1 MISVNVS
8 YCCAMKQVF
17 VENALADVLKK
28 VDEDVE
34 SVEYSRS
41 SEAEDAEEY
50 VIIGF
55 KSGGTK
61 RICITADSLAAV
73 VKDVFKIF

>member
-17 VENALADVLKK
+17 VENALADVLKSA
-28 VDEDVE
+28 VETVE
-34 SVEYSRS
+34 SVEYYAVGL
-41 SEAEDAEEY
+41 AEGLEEY

-55 KSGGTK
+55 QNGGTK
-61 RICITADSLAAV
+61 RVCITADSLVAV

>member
-55 KSGGTK
+55 KNGGTK
-61 RICITADSLAAV
+61 RVCITADSPAAV

>member
-1 MISVNVS
+1 MISMNVS

-41 SEAEDAEEY
+41 SEDSEEY

-61 RICITADSLAAV
+61 RVCITADSLAAV

>member
-41 SEAEDAEEY
+41 SEA
-50 VIIGF
+50 
-55 KSGGTK
+55 
-61 RICITADSLAAV
+61 
-73 VKDVFKIF
+73 

>member
-1 MISVNVS
+1 MISGNVS
-8 YCCAMKQVF
+8 YCLF

-34 SVEYSRS
+34 SVEYSKS
-41 SEAEDAEEY
+41 SDAEDAEEY

-55 KSGGTK
+55 
-61 RICITADSLAAV
+61 
-73 VKDVFKIF
+73 

>member
-1 MISVNVS
+1 MISGNVS

-50 VIIGF
+50 VII
-55 KSGGTK
+55 
-61 RICITADSLAAV
+61 
-73 VKDVFKIF
+73 